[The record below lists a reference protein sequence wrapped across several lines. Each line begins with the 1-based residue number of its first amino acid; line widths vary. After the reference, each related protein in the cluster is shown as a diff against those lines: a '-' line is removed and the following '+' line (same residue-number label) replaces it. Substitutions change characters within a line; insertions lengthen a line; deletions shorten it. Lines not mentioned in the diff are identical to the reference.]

1 MKTKKIRIIDFCK
14 SHNIEIT
21 FIHQLSDYGL
31 IQLVSDNDELYLIE
45 DELLPLEQ
53 FTCWY
58 YDLELNFQGIEVAYN
73 LLSKIKALQQE
84 IQTLKMGN
92 IPPTKP

>member
-1 MKTKKIRIIDFCK
+1 METKKIRILDFCK
-14 SHNIEIT
+14 SHKIEIT
-21 FIHQLSDYGL
+21 FVQQLSDYGL
-31 IQLVSDNDELYLIE
+31 IQLVSDSGELYLKE

-58 YDLELNFQGIEVAYN
+58 YDLELNFQGIEVAYK

-84 IQTLKMGN
+84 VQSLKTGY
-92 IPPTKP
+92 TKPE